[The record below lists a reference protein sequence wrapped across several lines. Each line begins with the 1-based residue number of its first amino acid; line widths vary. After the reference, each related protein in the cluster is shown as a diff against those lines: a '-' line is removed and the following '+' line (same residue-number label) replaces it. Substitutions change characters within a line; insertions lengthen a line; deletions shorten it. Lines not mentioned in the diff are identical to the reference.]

1 MTEQRASNPMLSEY
15 DRLQAEYAKR
25 YYVVREG
32 LMWHVKCGTGTQSLM
47 KFFRERNAWNAAA
60 RLHGAFQDGMFVV
73 KSQLRGGGRY
83 A

>member
-1 MTEQRASNPMLSEY
+1 MSDRTSNQMRSEY
-15 DRLQAEYAKR
+15 DRLQAEYAAR

-47 KFFRERNAWNAAA
+47 RFFRKRSAQRAAL
-60 RLHGAFQDGMFVV
+60 RLLGAFRDGMFVIE
-73 KSQLRGGGRY
+73 SQLRGGGRY